1 MQEKKSFELSGAL
14 GCCAEDMQGVYTREA
29 GDELVYT
36 HAKLKSSLY
45 YLKSQWVIVPTQKSS
60 WHNKVK
66 FFAATMSAESQ
77 PELAIE

>member
-45 YLKSQWVIVPTQKSS
+45 YLKCSYPKVILAQQSEV
-60 WHNKVK
+60 
-66 FFAATMSAESQ
+66 FAATMSAESQ